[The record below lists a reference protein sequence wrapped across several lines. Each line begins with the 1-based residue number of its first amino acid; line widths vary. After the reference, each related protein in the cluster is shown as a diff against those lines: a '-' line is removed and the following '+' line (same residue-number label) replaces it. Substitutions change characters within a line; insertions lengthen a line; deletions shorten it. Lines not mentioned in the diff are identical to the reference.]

1 VPEAVVARPAS
12 TVILLRDGPTG
23 LEIFLVRRHEA
34 SGFANL
40 AYVFPGGSV
49 IGADTSKA
57 SLSLSESFTPDEARA
72 ALSRGDEAPD
82 AALDFFSYWIAAAR
96 ETLEEAGV
104 LIHDGTRS
112 PSQAEIDQAR
122 LRSLAN
128 GDEFADAVHALDAHL
143 DLGEL
148 LYFSHWRTPVQSS
161 KRYDTRFFITAMPV
175 GQVASHCNIETT
187 DSLWIS
193 PREALERNDANEL
206 RLVYPT
212 RAHLTR
218 LLEFNS
224 VAAALGF
231 ARTKEIH
238 CVEATVQPD
247 KSIYIP
253 TEVAAC
259 W

>member
-1 VPEAVVARPAS
+1 VPEPVVARPAS
-12 TVILLRDGPTG
+12 TVILVRDGPTG
-23 LEIFLVRRHEA
+23 LETFLVRRHEA

-49 IGADTSKA
+49 IGADASEA
-57 SLSLSESFTPDEARA
+57 SLSLSRSFTRNDARA
-72 ALSRGDEAPD
+72 ILSRGDQAPD
-82 AALDFFSYWIAAAR
+82 TAVDCFSYWIAAAR

-104 LIHDGTRS
+104 LIHDDARS
-112 PSQAEIDQAR
+112 PSQTEIDQAR

-128 GDEFADAVHALDAHL
+128 GGEFADALHAMGVRL
-143 DLGEL
+143 DLGEI

-161 KRYDTRFFITAMPV
+161 KRYDTRFFITAMPS

-193 PREALERNDANEL
+193 PRDAIERSEANEL

-218 LLEFNS
+218 LLQFDS
-224 VAAALGF
+224 VTEVLGF
-231 ARTKEIH
+231 ARTKEIR
-238 CVEATVQPD
+238 CVEAVVKPD
-247 KSIYIP
+247 ESIYIAP
-253 TEVAAC
+253 EVVAC